1 MVKRI
6 VCLCLLFSLVLSSV
20 AFAESVKTDL
30 PAGVRPLPI
39 DFTPGIKPGAEYYL
53 SKTAYEDPSIKVE
66 LSTGRYNNCDYWV
79 GDIKIADASQLR
91 TISAGGFTSSATMT
105 GVAIAKRA
113 NAVLAID
120 GDYFCYTGK
129 GYILRQ
135 GELFLDDLAGDRDVL
150 LVDANGDF
158 HAVFNPEKGTVTDTV
173 DGIPVINA
181 FYFGPI
187 LVDHGEKI
195 EQHFIDG
202 MAYDEGRQRMAIG
215 QVGPLEYKV
224 MCCAGPSRGSRGMTL
239 DCFATFV
246 AEQGVQVAYNLDGGD
261 SSMIIFN
268 GKKINDPQNPSTRQI
283 CDMIYFAS
291 AYDGSEVTDQ

>member
-6 VCLCLLFSLVLSSV
+6 LCLCLLLFVAFTSV
-20 AFAESVKTDL
+20 AYGEGEKGDL
-30 PAGVRPLPI
+30 PAGVQPLPI
-39 DFTPGIKPGAEYYL
+39 DFSPGIKPEKQFYL
-53 SKTAYEDPSIKVE
+53 SNTVYEDPSIRVE
-66 LSTGRYNNCDYWV
+66 LSSGRAYNCDYWIA
-79 GDIKIADASQLR
+79 DIKIVDSSQLR
-91 TISAGGFTSSATMT
+91 TISAGGFSSSATMK
-105 GVAIAKRA
+105 GIALAKRA

-135 GELFLDDLAGDRDVL
+135 GELFLNDLAGDRDVL
-150 LVDANGDF
+150 LIDANGDF
-158 HAVFNPEKGTVTDTV
+158 HAVFEPGQGTVTDTV

-181 FYFGPI
+181 FYFGPV
-187 LVDHGEKI
+187 LVNQGQKVELK
-195 EQHFIDG
+195 FIDG

-224 MCCAGPSRGSRGMTL
+224 MCCAGPSRGSRGMTM
-239 DCFATFV
+239 DRFATFV

-261 SSMIIFN
+261 STMIIFN
-268 GKKINDPQNPSTRQI
+268 GKKINDPRNPSTRQI

-291 AYDGSEVTDQ
+291 AYEGSEVINP